1 MFGELYLFLIRGQF
15 KYYVLFVDDC
25 SCMAWYLM
33 KGRKEVFSKFLSFM
47 NEICT
52 QYSASVITFRSDNAL
67 EYTSLQFKQ
76 YFNSRSIIHETSCVY
91 TPYQNGVFERKHR
104 HILEVTWCLVLHISV
119 PKYQWPAAL
128 LTACYLINRMPGISI
143 DNKIPLQVLFPDQP
157 LFSLKPKTLGC
168 ECFVHILPT
177 RQDKLSARSLKC
189 VFLGY
194 SRHQKGSICYHPGLK
209 RTLVT
214 VDVSFFETVPFYTP
228 STSSISPIST
238 SPSPH
243 FSLDSSLHS
252 ESPRRFA
259 DPSLVYT
266 CRPKED
272 HRFGDPPIVYT
283 RGAAEDQITPMD

>member
-1 MFGELYLFLIRGQF
+1 
-15 KYYVLFVDDC
+15 
-25 SCMAWYLM
+25 
-33 KGRKEVFSKFLSFM
+33 
-47 NEICT
+47 
-52 QYSASVITFRSDNAL
+52 
-67 EYTSLQFKQ
+67 
-76 YFNSRSIIHETSCVY
+76 
-91 TPYQNGVFERKHR
+91 
-104 HILEVTWCLVLHISV
+104 
-119 PKYQWPAAL
+119 
-128 LTACYLINRMPGISI
+128 MPGISI

-168 ECFVHILPT
+168 VCFVHILPT
-177 RQDKLSARSLKC
+177 RQEKLSAKSLKC

-194 SRHQKGSICYHPGLK
+194 SRHQKGYICYHPGLK
-209 RTLVT
+209 RILVT

-238 SPSPH
+238 SPLPVPTLDVSPH

-252 ESPRRFA
+252 ESPHRFA

-272 HRFGDPPIVYT
+272 HRFADPPIVYT